1 MQIYEIFHENILKGV
16 TPAAPRP
23 APVAGPTAPR
33 NFVQRM
39 PDVLGAIGQNIGSKI
54 LTKAGLPGDAGLGTD
69 NPFGNKEAEARKAT
83 AKTVQ
88 VQAEQL
94 FKKWVEAAKTNQ
106 GFPTNAMSQSVKSM
120 VLNTLL
126 RRQAG
131 SEIDGMLTRID
142 KVKQPEAQKLIQQ
155 IETSMAS
162 MTDKQAK
169 DSFQD
174 WYAIVNSANELNHLA
189 AFHPR
194 SYQDY
199 VEFDGQQYRS
209 GNRIL
214 NPNNKED
221 QAIIQRAIQNKR
233 FKTASTTA
241 ATTAG
246 VPQGKRIVVQD
257 PKTAGTYYKTSTGWT
272 NEIGQPVNPG
282 SVAYLDQLADQ
293 SGREENIPSPVRNA
307 SRVAK
312 AARQGVR
319 NVR

>member
-1 MQIYEIFHENILKGV
+1 MQIYEIFQENILKGV

-33 NFVQRM
+33 NFAQRL
-39 PDVLGAIGQNIGSKI
+39 PDTLKAIGQNIGSQI

-106 GFPTNAMSQSVKSM
+106 GFPSNAMAQSVKSM

-142 KVKQPEAQKLIQQ
+142 KLKQPEAQKLIQQ
-155 IETSMAS
+155 IETSMAN

-199 VEFDGQQYRS
+199 VEFDGQEYRI
-209 GNRIL
+209 GNKTL
-214 NPNNKED
+214 DPNKEED
-221 QAIIQRAIQNKR
+221 RAIIQRAIQNKR
-233 FKTASTTA
+233 FRTA
-241 ATTAG
+241 AAPATATAAI
-246 VPQGKRIVVQD
+246 PPGKRIVVIN
-257 PKTAGTYYKTSTGWT
+257 PKNNGKYYKTSSGWT
-272 NEIGQPVNPG
+272 TEDGKPVDP
-282 SVAYLDQLADQ
+282 SAVSYLDQIADQ
-293 SGREENIPSPVRNA
+293 SGREEDIPPPVRNA

>member
-1 MQIYEIFHENILKGV
+1 MQIYEIFQENILKGV
-16 TPAAPRP
+16 TPAAP
-23 APVAGPTAPR
+23 APR
-33 NFVQRM
+33 NFAQRL
-39 PDVLGAIGQNIGSKI
+39 PDTLKAIGQNIGSQI

-106 GFPTNAMSQSVKSM
+106 GFPTNVMAQSVKSM

-142 KVKQPEAQKLIQQ
+142 KPKQPEAQKLIQQ
-155 IETSMAS
+155 IETSMAN

-199 VEFDGQQYRS
+199 VEFDGQEYRI
-209 GNRIL
+209 GNKTL
-214 NPNNKED
+214 DPNKEED
-221 QAIIQRAIQNKR
+221 RAIIQRAIQNKR
-233 FKTASTTA
+233 FKTAAAPATA
-241 ATTAG
+241 TATTE
-246 VPQGKRIVVQD
+246 VPPGKRIVIQD
-257 PKTAGTYYKTSTGWT
+257 PNTKGKYYKTSSGWT
-272 NEIGQPVNPG
+272 NEIGQT
-282 SVAYLDQLADQ
+282 VAPSAVPYLNSLIDQ
-293 SGREENIPSPVRNA
+293 GGKEEDIPPPVRNA